1 MTHRCERCHAEVSRF
16 ATEPLCPTCYA
27 SAHRQSSI
35 MPQHGLPPAIWL
47 WSGPEA
53 VAALATRDL
62 AVILR
67 TYRRLNKL
75 SQEKLAAL
83 LGYDKTYVSMIET
96 GRRVINDVVTRRH
109 IADTLA
115 LPAHALGITNTN
127 DADFRAMV
135 QFADSTIRLAEI
147 ARQAGRAVEAVN
159 ELWPLVARL
168 EARATEGHIERET
181 LVLLG
186 QARLALGVSLGTV
199 LPEER
204 LVTAA
209 FWTSKALTV
218 AERLEDRPFL
228 AHALRMHGNEL
239 RKADRVHAGVARLQR
254 ATHLSDTA
262 EDRGTALALLARAA
276 GEQSNAELFDQALAG
291 YRDLLDARP
300 GRSMLFN
307 PFTFREIELRG
318 LVSTGRPAD
327 AVRLIR
333 TGLPDAAPV
342 APQWHI
348 IERVT
353 AGQVLLAAGQ
363 LDEAE
368 EALRT
373 ALTAAETGRLP
384 HQIQRTVRAAESGHL
399 DAIASEGHA
408 ALDRLN
414 EALASASTATGS
426 H

>member
-1 MTHRCERCHAEVSRF
+1 MTRRCEGC
-16 ATEPLCPTCYA
+16 ATELSRYATPPVCPTCYA
-27 SAHRQSSI
+27 LSGHRPSATPSRRL
-35 MPQHGLPPAIWL
+35 LPALWL
-47 WSGPEA
+47 WSTPEA
-53 VAALATRDL
+53 ATALATRDL
-62 AVILR
+62 GVILR
-67 TYRRLNKL
+67 TYRRLNNC

-83 LGYDKTYVSMIET
+83 LGYDKTYISMIET
-96 GRRVINDVVTRRH
+96 GRRVINDVATRRH

-115 LPAHALGITNTN
+115 LPAQTLGITGTS
-127 DADFRAMV
+127 DADFAAMI

-147 ARQAGRAVEAVN
+147 ARQAGRAMEAVN

-168 EARATEGHIERET
+168 EARAAEGHLERDT

-186 QARLALGVSLGTV
+186 QGRLALGVSLGTV

-209 FWTSKALTV
+209 HWTGKALHV
-218 AERLEDRPFL
+218 AERLQDPPFV

-239 RKADRVHAGVARLQR
+239 RKADRVSAGIARLHCAVQ
-254 ATHLSDTA
+254 LSVGT
-262 EDRGTALALLARAA
+262 EDRGTALTLLARAA
-276 GEQSNAELFDQALAG
+276 GEQGNTAMFDQALAG
-291 YRDLLDARP
+291 YRQLLHNRS

-318 LVSTGRPAD
+318 LVNTGRAAH
-327 AVRLIR
+327 AVRLLH

-363 LDEAE
+363 RNEAE
-368 EALRT
+368 QALRA
-373 ALTAAETGRLP
+373 ALTAAEVSLLP
-384 HQIQRTVRAAESGHL
+384 HQIQRTIRAAETGQL
-399 DAIASEGHA
+399 NGVAQDGRT
-408 ALDRLN
+408 ALHRLN
-414 EALASASTATGS
+414 NALAPASPFDS
-426 H
+426 Q

>member
-1 MTHRCERCHAEVSRF
+1 MPRRCQGCRAEVSRY

-27 SAHRQSSI
+27 TAHRRPPT
-35 MPQHGLPPAIWL
+35 MPQRGLPPAIWL

-53 VAALATRDL
+53 AGALATRDL
-62 AVILR
+62 GVILR
-67 TYRRLNKL
+67 TYRRLNNL

-96 GRRVINDVVTRRH
+96 GRRVINDVATRRH
-109 IADTLA
+109 IANTLV
-115 LPAHALGITNTN
+115 LPAHALGVTDTS
-127 DADFRAMV
+127 DADFAAMV

-159 ELWPLVARL
+159 ELWPLAARL
-168 EARATEGHIERET
+168 EARAAEGHLERET

-209 FWTSKALTV
+209 HWTSKALLV
-218 AERLEDRPFL
+218 AERLGDPPFL

-239 RKADRVHAGVARLQR
+239 RKADRVPAGVARLQR
-254 ATHLSDTA
+254 AAHLSVGA

-276 GEQSNAELFDQALAG
+276 GEQGNAELFDQALAG
-291 YRDLLDARP
+291 YRGLLDTGR

-318 LVSTGRPAD
+318 LVNTGRAPQAM
-327 AVRLIR
+327 RIIH

-353 AGQVLLAAGQ
+353 AGQVLLAGGQ
-363 LDEAE
+363 PDEAE

-373 ALTAAETGRLP
+373 ALAAAETGRLP
-384 HQIQRTVRAAESGHL
+384 HQIQRTIRAAETGRL
-399 DAIASEGHA
+399 DDVASDGRA

-414 EALASASTATGS
+414 EALTAK
-426 H
+426 

>member
-1 MTHRCERCHAEVSRF
+1 MTRRCEGCHAVVSRYS
-16 ATEPLCPTCYA
+16 TEPVCPTCYA
-27 SAHRQSSI
+27 TANRQPTPI
-35 MPQHGLPPAIWL
+35 ARRGLPPALWL

-53 VAALATRDL
+53 AKALATRDL
-62 AVILR
+62 GVILR
-67 TYRRLNKL
+67 VYRRLNGL
-75 SQEKLAAL
+75 SQDKLAVV

-96 GRRVINDVVTRRH
+96 GRRVINDVATRRQ

-115 LPAHALGITNTN
+115 LPAHALGITNA
-127 DADFRAMV
+127 DDVDFRAMI

-147 ARQAGRAVEAVN
+147 ARQAGRVVEAVN

-168 EARATEGHIERET
+168 EARAAEGRIERET
-181 LVLLG
+181 LLLLG

-209 FWTSKALTV
+209 HWTSKALVV
-218 AERLEDRPFL
+218 AERLDDQPFL
-228 AHALRMHGNEL
+228 AQTLRMHGNEL
-239 RKADRVHAGVARLQR
+239 RKADRVRAGVARLQH
-254 ATHLSDTA
+254 AAHLSETA

-276 GEQSNAELFDQALAG
+276 GEDGNAELFDQALDG
-291 YRDLLDARP
+291 YRGLLDTGR

-318 LVSTGRPAD
+318 LVSTDRAQH
-327 AVRLIR
+327 AMRIIH

-353 AGQVLLAAGQ
+353 AGQVLLAGGQ
-363 LDEAE
+363 PDEAE
-368 EALRT
+368 DALRM
-373 ALTAAETGRLP
+373 ALTAAEISRLP
-384 HQIQRTVRAAESGHL
+384 HQIQRTIRAAELGHL
-399 DAIASEGHA
+399 LGVADEGRA

-414 EALASASTATGS
+414 MALASGLPDNN
-426 H
+426 